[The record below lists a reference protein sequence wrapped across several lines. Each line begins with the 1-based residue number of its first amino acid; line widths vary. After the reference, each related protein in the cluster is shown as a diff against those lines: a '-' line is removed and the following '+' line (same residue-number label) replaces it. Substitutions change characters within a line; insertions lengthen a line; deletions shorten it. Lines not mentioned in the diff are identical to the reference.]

1 MDRGNSS
8 QKTMTPR
15 TASGGPV
22 CVKERKPDKE
32 HVARTPQA
40 VAKYKELFLKQLAL
54 GRSPGFA
61 ARVVKIARATAYAWK
76 NQDPEF
82 DAAWVDAVETGLDL
96 LEDSVF
102 ERGLKEGG
110 EDARFILKHRR
121 YNNKSPEVRSNF
133 LLHVTDEEHQ
143 ARLERLGLALPLRA
157 VREGD
162 YDEEDAPAGKTD
174 FGGVRQA

>member
-1 MDRGNSS
+1 
-8 QKTMTPR
+8 
-15 TASGGPV
+15 
-22 CVKERKPDKE
+22 
-32 HVARTPQA
+32 
-40 VAKYKELFLKQLAL
+40 
-54 GRSPGFA
+54 
-61 ARVVKIARATAYAWK
+61 
-76 NQDPEF
+76 
-82 DAAWVDAVETGLDL
+82 

>member
-15 TASGGPV
+15 TASKSRTKRSDGPGRV
-22 CVKERKPDKE
+22 NKRKPDKE

-54 GRSPGFA
+54 GRSPGAA

-133 LLHVTDEEHQ
+133 LLDISDEEHQ
-143 ARLERLGLALPLRA
+143 ARLERLGLVPR
-157 VREGD
+157 VIETD
-162 YDEEDAPAGKTD
+162 YEDNAPAGKTD
-174 FGGVRQA
+174 

>member
-40 VAKYKELFLKQLAL
+40 VAKYKKLFLKQLAL
-54 GRSPGFA
+54 GRSPGGA
-61 ARVVKIARATAYAWK
+61 ARVVKIARSTAYAWK
-76 NQDPEF
+76 REDPEF

-121 YNNKSPEVRSNF
+121 YNIKSPEEVRIKSPEEVISNF
-133 LLHVTDEEHQ
+133 FLNAPLEEHYK
-143 ARLERLGLALPLRA
+143 RLERLGLYP
-157 VREGD
+157 VIEKD
-162 YDEEDAPAGKTD
+162 YEEEAAPADKTD
-174 FGGVRQA
+174 

>member
-1 MDRGNSS
+1 M
-8 QKTMTPR
+8 K
-15 TASGGPV
+15 
-22 CVKERKPDKE
+22 KRKPDKE

-54 GRSPGFA
+54 GRSPGGA

-133 LLHVTDEEHQ
+133 LWNITDEEHQ
-143 ARLERLGLALPLRA
+143 ERLERLGLFPTPVIER
-157 VREGD
+157 D

-174 FGGVRQA
+174 YIMRHLLPFGGVRQA

>member
-1 MDRGNSS
+1 M
-8 QKTMTPR
+8 K
-15 TASGGPV
+15 
-22 CVKERKPDKE
+22 KRKPDKE

-54 GRSPGFA
+54 GRSPGGA

-96 LEDSVF
+96 LE
-102 ERGLKEGG
+102 RGLKEGG

-121 YNNKSPEVRSNF
+121 YNIKSPEEVRIKSPEEVISDFF
-133 LLHVTDEEHQ
+133 LNVPLEEHYK
-143 ARLERLGLALPLRA
+143 RLERLGLHP
-157 VREGD
+157 VIEKD
-162 YDEEDAPAGKTD
+162 YEEEAAPAGKTD
-174 FGGVRQA
+174 

>member
-1 MDRGNSS
+1 M
-8 QKTMTPR
+8 
-15 TASGGPV
+15 V
-22 CVKERKPDKE
+22 
-32 HVARTPQA
+32 
-40 VAKYKELFLKQLAL
+40 LL
-54 GRSPGFA
+54 
-61 ARVVKIARATAYAWK
+61 ARATAYAWK

-121 YNNKSPEVRSNF
+121 YNNNSPEVRSNF
-133 LLHVTDEEHQ
+133 LLDISDEEHQ
-143 ARLERLGLALPLRA
+143 ARLERLGLVPR
-157 VREGD
+157 VIETD